1 VRTSMPV
8 LTTLFLSLG
17 LAACGTGDEGDICQ
31 LAAQHVSDCLAR
43 PAPAA
48 PACDVELA
56 GQLLAAS
63 CGQIQSLQAGTGK
76 ADWLGDKDVYAP
88 DAICDPDDP
97 DDTGCESYCRS
108 IRVEYSFFGIFKLD
122 GCLYRSSC
130 DRVGDGMARCQCKFS
145 PGSCDG
151 EEPWSDPEPA
161 AEEPGPE
168 EPGPEEPEPEEPEPE
183 DPYGW

>member
-1 VRTSMPV
+1 MKTSIQ
-8 LTTLFLSLG
+8 LLITLSLILG
-17 LAACGTGDEGDICQ
+17 LAACGTGDEGDVCQ

-48 PACDVELA
+48 PACDEELA

-63 CGQIQSLQAGTGK
+63 CGQIQSLEAGTGK
-76 ADWLGDKDVYAP
+76 ADWLGDKEVYAP

-97 DDTGCESYCRS
+97 DDTGCETYCRS
-108 IRVEYSFFGIFKLD
+108 IKVEYSFFGIFKMD

-130 DRVGDGMARCQCKFS
+130 DHVGDGMARCQCKFA
-145 PGSCDG
+145 PGSCDSD
-151 EEPWSDPEPA
+151 EPDPEPA
-161 AEEPGPE
+161 GEEPPPEDPPQE
-168 EPGPEEPEPEEPEPE
+168 EPPPE

>member
-1 VRTSMPV
+1 VREAIVRTSILI
-8 LTTLFLSLG
+8 LTTFCLGLG

-48 PACDVELA
+48 PACDEDLA

-63 CGQIQSLQAGTGK
+63 CAQIQSLQAGTGK
-76 ADWLGDKDVYAP
+76 ADWLGDKSVYSP

-97 DDTGCESYCRS
+97 DDAGCESYCRS
-108 IRVEYSFFGIFKLD
+108 IRVEYSFFGIFTLD
-122 GCLYRSSC
+122 GCLYHSSC
-130 DRVGDGMARCQCKFS
+130 DRVGDGMARCQCVFA
-145 PGSCDG
+145 PGSCDS
-151 EEPWSDPEPA
+151 EESDFEPA
-161 AEEPGPE
+161 G
-168 EPGPEEPEPEEPEPE
+168 EEPEPEDPEFEEPEPE